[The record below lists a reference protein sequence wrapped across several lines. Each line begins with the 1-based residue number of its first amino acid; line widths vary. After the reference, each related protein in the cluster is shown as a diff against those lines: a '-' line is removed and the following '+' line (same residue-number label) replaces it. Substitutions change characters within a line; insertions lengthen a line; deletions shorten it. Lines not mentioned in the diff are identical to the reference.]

1 MNSQVYETIAKQNV
15 MAMQLTEKEVE
26 TLKQDD
32 DVVAVETDYELY
44 ATELLRSRELEEE
57 ERYGISMVLQDVPWW
72 EEKFA
77 STPPEGSSKVCVVDT
92 AKFIIPRWVI
102 NSLSSKQQ

>member
-1 MNSQVYETIAKQNV
+1 MNSKVYEIIAKQNV
-15 MAMQLTEKEVE
+15 MAMELTEKEVE
-26 TLKQDD
+26 MLKQDD
-32 DVVAVETDYELY
+32 DVVAGETDYELY

-57 ERYGISMVLQDVPWW
+57 EPYGIGMVLQDVPWW

-102 NSLSSKQQ
+102 NSLSSKQ